1 MNKEKRHIAILGS
14 TGSIGTQ
21 ALDVIRANPHIF
33 VAEVLT
39 AQSNAGLLIQQ
50 ALEFNPN
57 AVVIGDE
64 TKYAQV
70 KEALANT
77 DTKVF
82 AGAAALEQVV
92 EFESIDC
99 VLTALVGFAGL
110 KPTIAA
116 INAGKPIALANK
128 ETLVVA
134 GQLITQLAQEKG
146 VNILP
151 VDSEHS
157 AIFQCL
163 VGEFHNPIEKIILT
177 ASGGPFRGKDA
188 SFLATVTKEQALK
201 HPNWDMGA
209 KITIDSATLMNKGL
223 EVIEAKWLF
232 HLKPEQIDVVVH
244 PQSIIHSMV
253 QFTDGS
259 IKAQMGLP
267 DMKLPIQ
274 FALAYPH
281 RIKSDFPRFNFANY
295 PSLTFEQPDLKTF
308 KCLNLAFDALDKG
321 GNMACILNAA
331 NEVAVAAFLQD
342 KIGFLQIP
350 ELLANC
356 MAKGTFVEKPTLTDY
371 LETDAETRTFAAQ
384 LI

>member
-146 VNILP
+146 
-151 VDSEHS
+151 
-157 AIFQCL
+157 
-163 VGEFHNPIEKIILT
+163 
-177 ASGGPFRGKDA
+177 
-188 SFLATVTKEQALK
+188 
-201 HPNWDMGA
+201 
-209 KITIDSATLMNKGL
+209 
-223 EVIEAKWLF
+223 
-232 HLKPEQIDVVVH
+232 
-244 PQSIIHSMV
+244 
-253 QFTDGS
+253 
-259 IKAQMGLP
+259 
-267 DMKLPIQ
+267 
-274 FALAYPH
+274 
-281 RIKSDFPRFNFANY
+281 
-295 PSLTFEQPDLKTF
+295 
-308 KCLNLAFDALDKG
+308 
-321 GNMACILNAA
+321 
-331 NEVAVAAFLQD
+331 
-342 KIGFLQIP
+342 
-350 ELLANC
+350 
-356 MAKGTFVEKPTLTDY
+356 
-371 LETDAETRTFAAQ
+371 
-384 LI
+384 

>member
-188 SFLATVTKEQALK
+188 AFLATVTKEQALK

-295 PSLTFEQPDLKTF
+295 PSLTFEQPDLETF
-308 KCLNLAFDALDKG
+308 KCLNLAFDALHKG

>member
-21 ALDVIRANPHIF
+21 ALDVIRANPDTF

-39 AQSNAGLLIQQ
+39 AQSNAGLLIEQ

-57 AVVIGDE
+57 AVVITDE
-64 TKYAQV
+64 SKYAQV
-70 KEALANT
+70 KEALAHT
-77 DTKVF
+77 DVKVF

-92 EFESIDC
+92 EFEDIDC

-116 INAGKPIALANK
+116 INARKPIALANK

-134 GQLITQLAQEKG
+134 GQLVTQLAQEKG

-188 SFLATVTKEQALK
+188 GFLASVTKEQALK

-274 FALAYPH
+274 FALGYPH
-281 RIKSDFPRFNFANY
+281 RLKSDFPRFNFANY
-295 PSLTFEQPDLKTF
+295 PALTFEQPDRDTF
-308 KCLNLAFDALDKG
+308 KCLNLAFDALHKG

-356 MAKGTFVEKPTLTDY
+356 MAKGTFIEKPTLTDY

>member
-64 TKYAQV
+64 SKYALV
-70 KEALANT
+70 KEALTNT

-134 GQLITQLAQEKG
+134 GQLVTQLAQEKG

-188 SFLATVTKEQALK
+188 AFLASVTKEQALK

-232 HLKPEQIDVVVH
+232 YLKPEQIDVVVH

-295 PSLTFEQPDLKTF
+295 PSLTFEQPDLETF
-308 KCLNLAFDALDKG
+308 KCLNLAFDALHKG